1 MVDNVPINVL
11 RSIFN
16 RVENF
21 PKELEFIQFVK
32 FMDILKD
39 FFEIF
44 IGYEQV
50 LFIVNFETLN
60 DVEVEMIWEIGWN
73 NLI

>member
-60 DVEVEMIWEIGWN
+60 DVEVEMI
-73 NLI
+73 